1 MACDVLNIYIISDS
15 TGATAETFVKS
26 VVMHFPNV
34 EFNINRKFNIDT
46 QEKIDKIF
54 EKIPQDS
61 IIIQTI
67 AEKKLEDYLKEK
79 AKEKRIKFIDILGQA
94 LSLFEKVTG
103 QKPLREKKLTRQ
115 LSKDYFSMIESIE
128 FAVKYDDGKDPRGI
142 KEADIVLLGVSRTSK
157 TPVTMLL
164 ATKDYKV
171 FNLPLVPEIR
181 LPEEVFEIDPKRI
194 IGLTINPDK
203 LSKIRE
209 DRSKGLGLKSE
220 SEYFD
225 KERINRELEYAKG
238 VFEDLDCKV
247 FDVTLNTIEQTATNV
262 LEYYNKNFS

>member
-103 QKPLREKKLTRQ
+103 QKPLREKKTH
-115 LSKDYFSMIESIE
+115 KTI
-128 FAVKYDDGKDPRGI
+128 I
-142 KEADIVLLGVSRTSK
+142 KRLF
-157 TPVTMLL
+157 
-164 ATKDYKV
+164 
-171 FNLPLVPEIR
+171 FN
-181 LPEEVFEIDPKRI
+181 DRI
-194 IGLTINPDK
+194 H
-203 LSKIRE
+203 
-209 DRSKGLGLKSE
+209 
-220 SEYFD
+220 
-225 KERINRELEYAKG
+225 
-238 VFEDLDCKV
+238 
-247 FDVTLNTIEQTATNV
+247 
-262 LEYYNKNFS
+262 

>member
-1 MACDVLNIYIISDS
+1 MTCGVLDVYIVSDS
-15 TGATAETFVKS
+15 TGETAETFIKS
-26 VVMHFPNV
+26 VITHFPDT
-34 EFNINRKFNIDT
+34 EFRVNRKSNIDSE
-46 QEKIDKIF
+46 EKIDKLV
-54 EKIPQDS
+54 EKISANS

-67 AEKKLEDYLKEK
+67 AEKKIEEYLTQK
-79 AKEKRIKFIDILGQA
+79 AENKDIKVIDMLGPA
-94 LSLFEKVTG
+94 LSLFEEITG
-103 QKPLREKKLTRQ
+103 EKALREKKLTRK

-142 KEADIVLLGVSRTSK
+142 KEADILLLGVSRTSK

-164 ATKDYKV
+164 ATKSYKV

-181 LPEEVFEIDPKRI
+181 LPKEVFELDPKRI

-209 DRSKGLGLKSE
+209 DRSRGLGLRSK

-225 KERINRELEYAKG
+225 KDRINEEIKYAKS

-247 FDVTLNTIEQTATNV
+247 IDVTLNTIEQTATDV
-262 LEYYNKNFS
+262 LEYYKKNFS